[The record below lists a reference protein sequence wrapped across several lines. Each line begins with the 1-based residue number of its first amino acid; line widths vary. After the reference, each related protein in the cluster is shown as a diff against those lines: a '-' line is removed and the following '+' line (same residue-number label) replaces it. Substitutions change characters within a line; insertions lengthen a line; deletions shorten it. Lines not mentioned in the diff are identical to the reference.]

1 MTGAIDKAVSPLS
14 FETSSSDAK
23 KLVNPSHDSE
33 EFSDVFE
40 QANAHK
46 TEERSNAKND
56 DAHSLSDSI
65 NHHDPERSQAEN
77 SQIIGDGEALDE
89 QSLSEI
95 RSLLTDSTASQPNG
109 LVNSPLSVSGLNLAV
124 YTVNADGSLVA
135 SINPEAAGT
144 NPTASLVAG
153 LSLNSGQVKLSE
165 SQLKPLNPL
174 DTQIRTAVTNNP
186 INLSNS
192 ASLKDYALADVSAD
206 LVELGQ
212 NLSKLT
218 TAETVN
224 TPLKADF
231 LSALAAVQAG
241 DRSGALNSNLVASLP
256 VTHSGWGEQIGQKV
270 LYMASQGLL
279 EAEIQLDPPE
289 LGPLQARVSINNDQ
303 AQVTFNSHSSQVRDA
318 LEQSVSRLRE
328 LLSGEG
334 IDLVN
339 VNVSDNPHQQQRQ
352 NADANELGVT
362 DRELSA
368 DEDAVLESTTSEP
381 EKVSQYIVDDYI

>member
-14 FETSSSDAK
+14 FETSSSDTK
-23 KLVNPSHDSE
+23 KSVNSSHDGE

-46 TEERSNAKND
+46 TEERSSAKKD
-56 DAHSLSDSI
+56 DAHSSSDSI
-65 NHHDPERSQAEN
+65 NHQDPENAQAEN
-77 SQIIGDGEALDE
+77 SPIIGDGEALDE

-109 LVNSPLSVSGLNLAV
+109 LVSSPLSLSGLNLAA

-153 LSLNSGQVKLSE
+153 LSLNSGQVKLSD
-165 SQLKPLNPL
+165 SQLKSLNPL
-174 DTQIRTAVTNNP
+174 DTQLRTARVNNP
-186 INLSNS
+186 LGLSNS
-192 ASLKDYALADVSAD
+192 VLLNDYALADVSAD

-212 NLSKLT
+212 NLSKFT
-218 TAETVN
+218 TAETAS

-231 LSALAAVQAG
+231 LSALTSIQTG
-241 DRSGALNSNLVASLP
+241 DRSGTFNSNLVASLP
-256 VTHSGWGEQIGQKV
+256 VSHSGWGEQIGQKV
-270 LYMASQGLL
+270 LYMASQGLS

-318 LEQSVSRLRE
+318 LEQSVARLRE

-339 VNVSDNPHQQQRQ
+339 VNVSDNPQQQQRQ

-362 DRELSA
+362 DRELVT
-368 DEDAVLESTTSEP
+368 DEDAVLENTTREP

>member
-1 MTGAIDKAVSPLS
+1 MTGAIDKAVNPLS
-14 FETSSSDAK
+14 FETSPSDAK
-23 KLVNPSHDSE
+23 KSINSSHDGE

-46 TEERSNAKND
+46 TEERSSAKKD
-56 DAHSLSDSI
+56 DAHSSSDSI
-65 NHHDPERSQAEN
+65 DHQDPENAQVEN
-77 SQIIGDGEALDE
+77 SPIIGHGEALDD
-89 QSLSEI
+89 QFLSEI
-95 RSLLTDSTASQPNG
+95 RSFITDSTAGQSNG
-109 LVNSPLSVSGLNLAV
+109 VVSNPLALSGLNLAA
-124 YTVNADGSLVA
+124 YTVNADGSFA
-135 SINPEAAGT
+135 SINTDIAGSH
-144 NPTASLVAG
+144 PAASLTAE
-153 LSLNSGQVKLSE
+153 LSLNSGQIKLSE

-192 ASLKDYALADVSAD
+192 VSLKDYTLADVSAD

-241 DRSGALNSNLVASLP
+241 DRSGTLNSNLVASLP
-256 VTHSGWGEQIGQKV
+256 VSHSGWGEQIGQKV

-318 LEQSVSRLRE
+318 LEQSVARLRE

-339 VNVSDNPHQQQRQ
+339 VNVSDNPQQQQRQ
-352 NADANELGVT
+352 NADTNELGVT
-362 DRELSA
+362 DRELIA
-368 DEDAVLESTTSEP
+368 DEDAVLENTTREP

>member
-14 FETSSSDAK
+14 FETSSSDTK
-23 KLVNPSHDSE
+23 KSVNSSHDGE

-46 TEERSNAKND
+46 TEERSSAKKD
-56 DAHSLSDSI
+56 DAHSSSDSI
-65 NHHDPERSQAEN
+65 NHQDPENAQAEN
-77 SQIIGDGEALDE
+77 SPIIGDGEALDE

-109 LVNSPLSVSGLNLAV
+109 LVSSPLSLSGLNLAA

-144 NPTASLVAG
+144 NPSASLVAG
-153 LSLNSGQVKLSE
+153 LSLNSGQVKLSD
-165 SQLKPLNPL
+165 SQLKSLNPL
-174 DTQIRTAVTNNP
+174 DTQLRTAGVNNSLG
-186 INLSNS
+186 LSNS
-192 ASLKDYALADVSAD
+192 VLLNDYALADVSAD

-212 NLSKLT
+212 NLSKFT
-218 TAETVN
+218 TAETAS

-231 LSALAAVQAG
+231 LSALTSIQTG
-241 DRSGALNSNLVASLP
+241 DRLGTFNSNLVASLP
-256 VTHSGWGEQIGQKV
+256 VSHSGWGEQIGQKV
-270 LYMASQGLL
+270 LYMASQGLS

-318 LEQSVSRLRE
+318 LEQSVARLRE

-362 DRELSA
+362 DGELVT
-368 DEDAVLESTTSEP
+368 DEDAVLENAMRQP

>member
-1 MTGAIDKAVSPLS
+1 MTGAIDKAVNPLS
-14 FETSSSDAK
+14 FETSPSDAK
-23 KLVNPSHDSE
+23 KSINSSHDGE

-46 TEERSNAKND
+46 TEERSSAKKD

-65 NHHDPERSQAEN
+65 DHQDPENAQVEN
-77 SQIIGDGEALDE
+77 SPIIGHGEVLDD
-89 QSLSEI
+89 QFLSEI
-95 RSLLTDSTASQPNG
+95 RSFLTDSTAGQSNG
-109 LVNSPLSVSGLNLAV
+109 VVSSPLALSGLNLAA
-124 YTVNADGSLVA
+124 YTVNADGSFA
-135 SINPEAAGT
+135 SINTDVAGSH
-144 NPTASLVAG
+144 PAASLTAE
-153 LSLNSGQVKLSE
+153 LSLNSGQIKLSE

-192 ASLKDYALADVSAD
+192 VSLKDYTLADVSAD

-241 DRSGALNSNLVASLP
+241 DRSGTLNSNLVASLP
-256 VTHSGWGEQIGQKV
+256 VSHSGWGEQIGQKV

-318 LEQSVSRLRE
+318 LEQSVARLRE

-339 VNVSDNPHQQQRQ
+339 VNVSDNPQQQQRQ

-362 DRELSA
+362 DRELIA
-368 DEDAVLESTTSEP
+368 DEDAVLENTTREP